1 MPAFVVSTALSGN
14 PVLDGIDYGTR
25 WSGTITYNRVD
36 PLFPSEVTA
45 FSSNLPTPYETDNA
59 GLTDAMWGQVTRA
72 FAVMQSYVGFVY
84 AITNATDANYFASDF
99 YNPTNLDVA
108 GIAGF
113 PGEAPI
119 LAFNVRTWSTY
130 YTDQVQQW
138 IMLHEIGHT
147 LGLDHLATSVPA
159 ALDYSQYSIMSYNWD
174 DLGNG
179 DIGEGAPLTPMALDI
194 AVLQAKYGAATANAG
209 ATSYVLST
217 GAPDLDGGDG
227 LVQNGRGYVCVWDSG
242 GVDSLSFSG
251 TTGALLN
258 LNAATLQAGALSGDL
273 GDVIGDVAATSR
285 IFAGLTATTRAEITD
300 PAHTAGGFFSSLLQ
314 GGARQPAG
322 YTIAHGVT
330 IEATSGGSGDDLL
343 IGNALA
349 NTLTGNG
356 GKDDLFGGSGGDSL
370 DGGAG
375 DDQVFGGLGNDSIA
389 DTGGGANY
397 LRGDEG
403 DDQLTGG
410 AGFDDIN
417 GNMGVD
423 TASGGLGDD
432 WVVGGKDADSLFGE
446 TGDDIV
452 YGNIGVDT
460 CNGGDGADIVRGGQ
474 DSDIVLGAAGADWLS
489 GDRGDDT
496 VTGGSG
502 ADVFH
507 SFGEAGIDRVT
518 DFSLAE
524 GDRVQLDPGTTYTVA
539 QAGSDTVI
547 SMGGGGQMILVGVTM
562 SALSGNWI
570 FGA

>member
-1 MPAFVVSTALSGN
+1 MSAFAVSTALSGN
-14 PVLDGIDYGTR
+14 PILDGIDSGSR

-72 FAVMQSYVGFVY
+72 FAVMQSYAAFVY
-84 AITNATDANYFASDF
+84 TITNATDANYLASDF
-99 YNPTNLDVA
+99 YNPNNLEVA
-108 GIAGF
+108 GIAGY

-119 LAFNVRTWSTY
+119 LALNVRTWDSY

-138 IMLHEIGHT
+138 IVLHEIGHT
-147 LGLDHLATSVPA
+147 LGLDHLTSAVPA
-159 ALDYSQYSIMSYNWD
+159 ALNHSQYSIMSYNWD
-174 DLGNG
+174 DLANA

-209 ATSYVLST
+209 ATSYVLTT

-227 LVQNGRGYVCVWDSG
+227 LVQNGRGYICIWDSAG
-242 GVDSLSFSG
+242 ADSLSSSG
-251 TTGALLN
+251 ATGALLN
-258 LNAATLQAGALSGDL
+258 LNAATLQTGALGADL

-285 IFAGLTATTRAEITD
+285 IFSGMTAATRAEITD
-300 PAHTAGGFFSSLLQ
+300 PAHTAGGFFSSLLL

-322 YTIAHGVT
+322 YTIAHGVQ
-330 IEATSGGSGDDLL
+330 IENATGGAGDDLI
-343 IGNALA
+343 IGNEIG
-349 NTLTGNG
+349 NRLTGAG
-356 GKDDLFGGSGGDSL
+356 GKDDLFGGSGADTL

-375 DDQVFGGLGNDSIA
+375 DDQAFGGLGNDSVA
-389 DTGGGANY
+389 DTGGGSNY

-403 DDQLTGG
+403 DDLLTGG
-410 AGFDDIN
+410 AGFDDMN
-417 GNMGVD
+417 GNMGSD

-432 WVVGGKDADSLFGE
+432 WVVGGKDADTLFGE

-452 YGNIGVDT
+452 YGNIGNDT
-460 CNGGDGADIVRGGQ
+460 CSGGDGADIVRGGQ
-474 DSDIVLGAAGADWLS
+474 DSDIVLGEAGNDWLS

-496 VTGGSG
+496 MTGGAG
-502 ADVFH
+502 ADIFH
-507 SFGEAGIDRVT
+507 SFGEAGIDRVA

-539 QAGSDTVI
+539 QAGADTVI
-547 SMGGGGQMILVGVTM
+547 SMTGGGQLILAGVSM
-562 SALSGNWI
+562 STLTGNWI